1 MKFHFPLE
9 TVLRFRES
17 VEQREELEL
26 QKAQLEVAGVT
37 RAIEQTTAEIENAQ
51 KARERAMQQAIP
63 AAQLQAMVKEA
74 EAAVERKK
82 HLETTLH
89 DLERQRDERLKAW
102 QAAHRKR
109 RMLSDM
115 ETRQQAVHEQEQVK
129 TQQKQLDD
137 LFGSRH
143 QRG

>member
-1 MKFHFPLE
+1 
-9 TVLRFRES
+9 
-17 VEQREELEL
+17 
-26 QKAQLEVAGVT
+26 
-37 RAIEQTTAEIENAQ
+37 
-51 KARERAMQQAIP
+51 
-63 AAQLQAMVKEA
+63 MVKEA

-82 HLETTLH
+82 HLEATLQ

>member
-1 MKFHFPLE
+1 MGFHFSLD

-17 VEQREELEL
+17 VEQREELALKQL
-26 QKAQLEVAGVT
+26 QMEISSVRL
-37 RAIEQTTAEIENAQ
+37 AIEQTTSDIERAQ
-51 KARERAMQQAIP
+51 KAREAAMQKAMP
-63 AAQLQAMVKEA
+63 AGHLQAMLSEA

-82 HLETTLH
+82 RLAVTLRELEQKRA
-89 DLERQRDERLKAW
+89 EQMKAY
-102 QAAHRKR
+102 QSAHRKR

-115 ETRQQAVHEQEQVK
+115 ESRQQEAHEQEQSR

>member
-1 MKFHFPLE
+1 MGFHFSLD

-17 VEQREELEL
+17 VEQKEELAL
-26 QKAQLEVAGVT
+26 RQIQLEIAGLRRTIQDVT
-37 RAIEQTTAEIENAQ
+37 AAIAHAQ
-51 KARERAMQQAIP
+51 KARDKAMRQTMP
-63 AAQLQAMVKEA
+63 AAHLQAMVSEA

-82 HLETTLH
+82 KLVASLEE
-89 DLERQRDERLKAW
+89 LEQQHAEQLKEW

-109 RMLSDM
+109 QMLSDM
-115 ETRQQAVHEQEQVK
+115 EARQFDAYELEQVK
-129 TQQKQLDD
+129 AQQKRLDD